1 MLPST
6 AFLRHDY
13 SEFYRVKPTVEFGRG
28 DVAKF
33 GYFIVDVFEKG
44 HIAYPVRTMGGR
56 SALADHTLRDKSQR
70 LTHPSTS
77 TFSRVGVELRH
88 TWTEVAQIPATGGV
102 QEFGRKL
109 ARNDYPLLALWEM
122 GARLSKVTDQD
133 VLDPNTHRRMHLL
146 SKMGHRFMLTS
157 LGAPKRDLQNHGLQ
171 QAGVSSI
178 EVNVTLAGFEKH
190 RERIK
195 TFKKD
200 TALEVFLCKLHM
212 YDESHYDGQHFS
224 HFVKSGF
231 TLEDLQYQSELIQ
244 QAVQR
249 NEIDGITVR
258 VEADQDLLEVAP
270 ALMLF
275 AERNNCQV
283 LASLKLN
290 GPSIAES
297 NDDEVG
303 LLHKICC
310 AMLFSKSSARVQ
322 YIFDTF
328 MDVDRGYYPRQAF
341 IDRQFNPRLAAS
353 VFGQLNSI
361 LSGYKQ
367 ISIDVGQSH
376 SRTQISFVADGIS
389 HQLIF
394 SELST
399 TGQADAYSGALS
411 LHTDLCA
418 EYHTDIEHAPKA
430 SHAKRDS
437 KTAAP
442 SISLRL
448 YANNHVAH

>member
-1 MLPST
+1 
-6 AFLRHDY
+6 
-13 SEFYRVKPTVEFGRG
+13 
-28 DVAKF
+28 
-33 GYFIVDVFEKG
+33 
-44 HIAYPVRTMGGR
+44 
-56 SALADHTLRDKSQR
+56 
-70 LTHPSTS
+70 
-77 TFSRVGVELRH
+77 
-88 TWTEVAQIPATGGV
+88 
-102 QEFGRKL
+102 
-109 ARNDYPLLALWEM
+109 
-122 GARLSKVTDQD
+122 
-133 VLDPNTHRRMHLL
+133 
-146 SKMGHRFMLTS
+146 
-157 LGAPKRDLQNHGLQ
+157 
-171 QAGVSSI
+171 
-178 EVNVTLAGFEKH
+178 
-190 RERIK
+190 
-195 TFKKD
+195 
-200 TALEVFLCKLHM
+200 
-212 YDESHYDGQHFS
+212 
-224 HFVKSGF
+224 
-231 TLEDLQYQSELIQ
+231 
-244 QAVQR
+244 
-249 NEIDGITVR
+249 
-258 VEADQDLLEVAP
+258 
-270 ALMLF
+270 
-275 AERNNCQV
+275 
-283 LASLKLN
+283 
-290 GPSIAES
+290 
-297 NDDEVG
+297 
-303 LLHKICC
+303 
-310 AMLFSKSSARVQ
+310 MLFSKSSARVQ